1 MSGHY
6 LKSHYL
12 MFVKM
17 RFMFELEE
25 PVTVM
30 EGAQM
35 CITNQLNIF

>member
-6 LKSHYL
+6 LMSHYL
-12 MFVKM
+12 MVVKM
-17 RFMFELEE
+17 RFMFEFEE

-35 CITNQLNIF
+35 CITNPFNIF